1 MGIPV
6 EKTLVDSSSLS
17 LNCPDD
23 SDQPLTV
30 FVRHNVLRGQE
41 TAFERWC
48 NEINL
53 LAQKYDG
60 FISTEVIKP
69 VCTDE
74 HDEENKNCNPTSDTD
89 EYISIVRFQNYTKLK
104 KWMDSEERKGMLNRT
119 GEFSNRKSVYS
130 YHSVE
135 HWFPASPGK
144 AAGGAKPPGP
154 PPKWK
159 MTIFVTIVIYSQTV
173 WIQKYMKKKL
183 PNVDRRWL
191 VLLNTLIVVTIVTY
205 IMFPI
210 CTRLAAF
217 WLFPEAKYTEKLLEL
232 VPEFIQKKLIK
243 EKKPST
249 SVPEK

>member
-6 EKTLVDSSSLS
+6 EKTLVDSSSLN

-23 SDQPLTV
+23 SDQPLTI
-30 FVRHNVLRGQE
+30 FVRHNVLRGHEQV
-41 TAFERWC
+41 FERWC
-48 NEINL
+48 NKINL
-53 LAQKYDG
+53 LAQRYDG

-74 HDEENKNCNPTSDTD
+74 QDEENKNCSATRDAD

-104 KWMDSEERKGMLNRT
+104 KWMDSDDRKGMLNRT
-119 GEFSNRKSVYS
+119 SEFSNRKSVYS

-135 HWFPASPGK
+135 HWFPSSTGTAS
-144 AAGGAKPPGP
+144 GGAKPPGP

-159 MTIFVTIVIYSQTV
+159 MTIFVTLVIYSQSIWV
-173 WIQKYMKKKL
+173 QKFMKKKL
-183 PNVDRRWL
+183 PEVNWYWL
-191 VLLNTLIVVTIVTY
+191 VLLNTLIVVTLVTY

-217 WLFPEAKYTEKLLEL
+217 WLFPEAKYTDKLREL
-232 VPEFIQKKLIK
+232 IPKFLTDKN
-243 EKKPST
+243 PST
-249 SVPEK
+249 SLPDKK